1 MCRHK
6 EHCSF
11 FRSFSG
17 KTSLVWRGMIKNYCG
32 NGAECERRKA
42 YDENRGATLSE
53 NFMPSGAYASNAF
66 LALP

>member
-1 MCRHK
+1 
-6 EHCSF
+6 
-11 FRSFSG
+11 
-17 KTSLVWRGMIKNYCG
+17 MIKNYCG